1 MIVQTSG
8 SFGRKGFT
16 LIEITI
22 VIVIIAL
29 LISMSVPFFG
39 NLFTSMGLKAAAR
52 EISTTLRTAR
62 SYAVSKNDN
71 HSVIFTRDGVT
82 ATPDIFYVTDST
94 GTNMVD
100 KGHKTNPGVSIMG
113 GVGTTT
119 ITFTPNGGL
128 ATGSAS
134 SVTVQNTKGD
144 SIQVSVN
151 SVTGIVEIQ

>member
-1 MIVQTSG
+1 MQTSG
-8 SFGRKGFT
+8 NFSRKGFT

-82 ATPDIFYVTDST
+82 ATPDIFYVTDSG
-94 GTNMVD
+94 GTMVD

-119 ITFTPNGGL
+119 IIFTPNGGL
-128 ATGSAS
+128 DIAAGSAT
-134 SVTVQNTKGD
+134 SVTVQNTRGNT
-144 SIQVSVN
+144 IQVSVN
-151 SVTGIVEIQ
+151 SVTGMVEIQ